1 MSEAERTAK
10 VKSHLGDCNG
20 HLRNIIIKAM
30 ITAASRPSSRTTWRS
45 SPPSIARRLTW
56 AT

>member
-45 SPPSIARRLTW
+45 SPPSTA
-56 AT
+56 